1 MLNEKKKKKKWKQT
15 KKKKRKKKKKKKK
28 MKANE
33 KKTNAN
39 FEKDSCLSSVAMVT
53 LMVAHMRTPRWF

>member
-1 MLNEKKKKKKWKQT
+1 MKKKKNEN
-15 KKKKRKKKKKKKK
+15 KRK
-28 MKANE
+28 

-53 LMVAHMRTPRWF
+53 LMVAHMRTPR

>member
-15 KKKKRKKKKKKKK
+15 Q
-28 MKANE
+28 

-39 FEKDSCLSSVAMVT
+39 FEKDSCLSSVAMGT